1 MDKILVSACL
11 LGEKCKYSAMSN
23 YNQNVV
29 DFLRESGAEAVPVC
43 PEVMGGLPTPRA
55 CAEIRDGRVV
65 TKDGADVTAQFQKGA
80 EEALRMARENHCGSA
95 ILKERSPSC
104 GSGAVYDGTFT
115 GTLKQGNGITARL
128 LEQAGIRI
136 LGENDIGNF

>member
-80 EEALRMARENHCGSA
+80 EKALRMARENHCRSA

-128 LEQAGIRI
+128 LEQAGIRV